1 MSISERVR
9 VNAVCVCVPRP
20 VPADGVKGKT
30 WGPSTLHQRERSQI
44 FTKVTD
50 GGPKRWSKS
59 APNLEKRARD
69 AGHLNIATLQEI
81 GTQSIPF

>member
-1 MSISERVR
+1 M
-9 VNAVCVCVPRP
+9 PWP

-44 FTKVTD
+44 FTRVAD

-81 GTQSIPF
+81 GTQ